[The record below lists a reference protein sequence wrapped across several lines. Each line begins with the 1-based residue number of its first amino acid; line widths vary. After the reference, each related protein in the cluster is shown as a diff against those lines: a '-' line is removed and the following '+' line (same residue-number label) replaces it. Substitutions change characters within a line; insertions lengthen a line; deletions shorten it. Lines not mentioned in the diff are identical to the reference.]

1 VSAFKVEQ
9 HRVSI
14 KRRTFHFVS
23 YESVPANEKSG
34 EPALPSMWYLMGPG
48 KRWPVMP
55 HIPGQADAEVDLELR
70 RWIEEQG
77 LGRRGL
83 GN

>member
-1 VSAFKVEQ
+1 MSAFKVDQ
-9 HRVSI
+9 RRVSI

-23 YESVPANEKSG
+23 YECVPANEKRG
-34 EPALPSMWYLMGPG
+34 EPGLPSMWYLMGPG

-55 HIPGQADAEVDLELR
+55 HIAGQADAEVDHELR
-70 RWIEEQG
+70 RWIVEQG
-77 LGRRGL
+77 LGRGGL